1 MKGKGER
8 VKECEGESPQL
19 QRSGTPALSNP
30 RTLQL
35 FNSSKME
42 TATATTTKWAIDPS
56 HSEIQFKVK
65 HLMISTVTGSFK
77 EFGAEAELPFDNGS
91 GGEDLA
97 NAKVSFWANTA
108 SVDTNSADRDK
119 HLRSGDFFDSETFAK
134 LRFKSTRIEGEG
146 DGWKVT
152 GDLTI
157 KDITRSITLNAEW
170 AGVAKDPWGNTKA
183 GLNLSGKIDRKDFG
197 LTWNAA
203 LEAGGV
209 LVSDEV
215 RIQCEV
221 QLAKQG

>member
-1 MKGKGER
+1 
-8 VKECEGESPQL
+8 
-19 QRSGTPALSNP
+19 
-30 RTLQL
+30 
-35 FNSSKME
+35 ME

-77 EFGAEAELPFDNGS
+77 EFGAEAELEGD
-91 GGEDLA
+91 DLR
-97 NAKVSFWANTA
+97 NARVSFWADTA
-108 SVDTNSADRDK
+108 SIFTNDEKRDG
-119 HLRSGDFFDSETFAK
+119 HLRSADFFESDTFPK
-134 LRFKSTRIEGEG
+134 LSFTSTRFEGSG
-146 DGWKVT
+146 STWKLT

-157 KDITRSITLNAEW
+157 RNVTRPVTLDVEW
-170 AGVAKDPWGNTKA
+170 SGQAKDPWGNTKA
-183 GLNLSGKIDRKDFG
+183 GLNLSGTLDRKAFG

-215 RIQCEV
+215 RILAEV

>member
-1 MKGKGER
+1 
-8 VKECEGESPQL
+8 
-19 QRSGTPALSNP
+19 
-30 RTLQL
+30 
-35 FNSSKME
+35 ME

-77 EFGAEAELPFDNGS
+77 EFGAEVELEGD
-91 GGEDLA
+91 DLN
-97 NAKVSFWANTA
+97 NALVSFWANTD
-108 SVDTNSADRDK
+108 SIFTNDEKRDG
-119 HLRSGDFFDSETFAK
+119 HLRSGDFFDSEKFPK
-134 LRFKSTRIEGEG
+134 LSFKSTRFEGSG
-146 DGWKVT
+146 STWKLT

-157 KDITRSITLNAEW
+157 KDVTRPVTLDVEW
-170 AGVAKDPWGNTKA
+170 SGQAKDPWGNTKA
-183 GLNLSGKIDRKDFG
+183 GLNLSGTLDRKAFG

-215 RIQCEV
+215 RILAEV